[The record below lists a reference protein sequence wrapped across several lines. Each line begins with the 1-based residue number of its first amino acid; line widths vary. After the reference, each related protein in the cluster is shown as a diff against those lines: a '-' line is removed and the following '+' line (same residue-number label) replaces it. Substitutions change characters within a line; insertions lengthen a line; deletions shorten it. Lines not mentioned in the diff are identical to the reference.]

1 MTTPNGPY
9 PPAPPYVSA
18 QNNEPA
24 WPTLFPPPVQGL
36 AVAYFGQHMAP
47 TPVATRVPKPGRDQD
62 IAAVSGFLRVQ
73 AGGGVLRPDGFLYD
87 VVVHLH
93 AYAPNNQESLA
104 EIIAMRAVA
113 IGGNA
118 QGSMLVHPSLQ
129 RPWYIT
135 YSRVTS
141 LAVASADPLVAMSH
155 FKASCLWRTQGMED
169 PLPND
174 TDPLGAGL

>member
-9 PPAPPYVSA
+9 PPYPPYVSA
-18 QNNEPA
+18 QDNQPS
-24 WPTLFPPPVQGL
+24 WPTLFPPPIQGL

-73 AGGGVLRPDGFLYD
+73 AGGGVLRTDGYLYD
-87 VVVHLH
+87 AVVHVH

-104 EIIAMRAVA
+104 EIICMRAVA
-113 IGGNA
+113 LGGNA
-118 QGSMLVHPSLQ
+118 MGQMITHASLD
-129 RPWYIT
+129 RPWY
-135 YSRVTS
+135 VTFSTVRS
-141 LAVASADPLVAMSH
+141 LAVAGGDPLVNMAH
-155 FKASCLWRTQGMED
+155 FRASCLWRVPGVLD

-174 TDPLGAGL
+174 YDELDAGL